1 MTDLPEI
8 VETTSEPN
16 QAKRV
21 FLQNETNEPYLHARL
36 YYAFRD
42 EKALIKALE
51 RRKCIDFLDSKTFFI
66 LYNNEAK
73 NAPLFVPYDQVES
86 EDITTLGMGQIRNN
100 ELVIDVSSAPRM
112 LGSAQFMYKY
122 IDSKFAY
129 ITHVAIKNQ
138 LLTGTAEEIADEQFA
153 QALSNPDYDVLF
165 NKEELLAQMQQERKL
180 ESSDDD
186 KLSKEIPLTEIHKIT
201 NTKDGIDTIDML
213 SKFALFTA
221 MLREEKRQKGI
232 DSVTFEELTT
242 FIANRFDRMGHY
254 NTPHVHDEHCGHHH
268 D

>member
-1 MTDLPEI
+1 MTDSSKI
-8 VETTSEPN
+8 VKATSEPN
-16 QAKRV
+16 QTKRV

-42 EKALIKALE
+42 EKALIKTLE
-51 RRKCIDFLDSKTFFI
+51 RRKCIYFENPKMFFI

-100 ELVIDVSSAPRM
+100 ELVIDASSAPRM
-112 LGSAQFMYKY
+112 LGVAQFMYKY

-129 ITHVAIKNQ
+129 ITHIAIKNQ
-138 LLTGTAEEIADEQFA
+138 LLTGTAEEIADEEFA
-153 QALSNPDYDVLF
+153 EALTSPDYDVLF
-165 NKEELLAQMQQERKL
+165 DKKELLTQMQSENNSKL
-180 ESSDDD
+180 DDYD
-186 KLSKEIPLTEIHKIT
+186 EPSREIPLIQIHKIT
-201 NTKDGIDTIDML
+201 NTKNGIDAIDML

-221 MLREEKRQKGI
+221 MLREEQHQKGI
-232 DSVTFEELTT
+232 DSVTFNELTN
-242 FIANRFDRMGHY
+242 FMAKRFDRMGHY
-254 NTPHVHDEHCGHHH
+254 TPHVHDEHCKHHH